1 VTIVLKGPIKYYS
14 IYIYKY
20 VTSKDYSSDSGSES
34 DSDSEESDS
43 NEDTSSASS
52 SASATSSRSVSP
64 TEKKII
70 SEEVGTLVGSAL
82 EDGMISANR
91 SAAASRAS
99 VNVDIQVNNF

>member
-1 VTIVLKGPIKYYS
+1 M
-14 IYIYKY
+14 
-20 VTSKDYSSDSGSES
+20 TSKDYTSDSGSES

-43 NEDTSSASS
+43 NEDSSSSS
-52 SASATSSRSVSP
+52 SASAASSRSVSP
-64 TEKKII
+64 IERKTI

-99 VNVDIQVNNF
+99 VNVDIQVTFITFY